1 MGLSV
6 YLTAYLCKKYSIP
19 VSKVLDH
26 SELCDIG
33 LASNHS
39 DITHWLKLYG
49 VTMKDYREAVSAAIQ
64 EGVQVTYV
72 EGDKVWTDG
81 DAEEEKPA
89 VPDLDT
95 KKALLDLQQKL
106 HDALVIVD

>member
-19 VSKVLDH
+19 VDKVLDH
-26 SELCDIG
+26 SELNNIG

-49 VTMKDYREAVSAAIQ
+49 LTMKNYREAVAAAIK
-64 EGVQVTYV
+64 EGVRVTYI
-72 EGDKVWTDG
+72 EGDKTWIDG
-81 DAEEEKPA
+81 DKEDIT
-89 VPDLDT
+89 PDLNT
-95 KKALLDLQQKL
+95 KEALLDL
-106 HDALVIVD
+106 